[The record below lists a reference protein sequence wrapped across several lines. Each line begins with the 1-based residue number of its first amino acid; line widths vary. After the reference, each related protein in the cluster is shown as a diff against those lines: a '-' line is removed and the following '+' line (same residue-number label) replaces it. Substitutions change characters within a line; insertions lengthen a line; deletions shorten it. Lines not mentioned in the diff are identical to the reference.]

1 MEKLCIAPKDV
12 VAIEKDI
19 EQLWSHLEGT
29 LEVLDELCIVYL
41 ENGEEKNRQAAMEEA
56 QSLES
61 EIQAAIEKAHEA
73 VKSQAQISSET
84 ASHEESVTY
93 LTSPIVSQGPPN

>member
-41 ENGEEKNRQAAMEEA
+41 ENGEEKNRQAAMAEA

-73 VKSQAQISSET
+73 VK
-84 ASHEESVTY
+84 
-93 LTSPIVSQGPPN
+93 